1 MVSEKGY
8 GKKTPFEDYRE
19 TKRGAKG
26 VYTIKSDAKIGKLVA
41 MNAVNGEEDLLIVTK
56 AGIVIRIN
64 LARVSEQSRQT
75 MGVRLIRLDEKDV
88 VSSIAVVE
96 PSTDPEEEITEVPS
110 QEE

>member
-1 MVSEKGY
+1 
-8 GKKTPFEDYRE
+8 
-19 TKRGAKG
+19 
-26 VYTIKSDAKIGKLVA
+26 

-75 MGVRLIRLDEKDV
+75 MGVRLIRLDDKDI

-96 PSTDPEEEITEVPS
+96 ASSELEVEVTEVPA